1 MEQSPAVPLK
11 KIERE
16 RDEAR
21 RREPWRREARRV
33 LIACARRS
41 ARTRRPRPR
50 RRCGTPPYQD
60 GGFGRPFLDSAGR
73 PTPRPTPINRTCK
86 QGNCIS
92 PPEVSNDEIC
102 CLLLGRV
109 WGWSIFYQYILE
121 LVKTLCPWNDMLEKS
136 AWSGE
141 LVIGFHKQASKS
153 HIIQR
158 KCHLSNWARK
168 LCRLATSSALG
179 W

>member
-73 PTPRPTPINRTCK
+73 PTPRPTPINRTAVNTNSSLFLQCK

-102 CLLLGRV
+102 CLLLV
-109 WGWSIFYQYILE
+109 LKLN
-121 LVKTLCPWNDMLEKS
+121 LV
-136 AWSGE
+136 
-141 LVIGFHKQASKS
+141 V
-153 HIIQR
+153 
-158 KCHLSNWARK
+158 HLSVPLSFEQIKFSGGPKITPSNPGK
-168 LCRLATSSALG
+168 SVLD
-179 W
+179 

>member
-73 PTPRPTPINRTCK
+73 PTPRPTPINRTAVNTNSSLFLQCK

-102 CLLLGRV
+102 CLLLG
-109 WGWSIFYQYILE
+109 GPKITPSN
-121 LVKTLCPWNDMLEKS
+121 PGKS
-136 AWSGE
+136 V
-141 LVIGFHKQASKS
+141 LD
-153 HIIQR
+153 
-158 KCHLSNWARK
+158 
-168 LCRLATSSALG
+168 
-179 W
+179 